1 MVYKVE
7 FLKRS
12 LSKLEEYFSDLSKYK
27 SLKMEDYLQKKETRY
42 AIERIIF
49 LVSENIIDMLDH
61 ILSAKFKVTSDTYE
75 EVILNSFKYKII
87 PKDIYD
93 KLKGLGKFRNVLAH
107 EYLEL
112 DDELVFKG
120 FKKILKIEKDIINF
134 FKEFIQAEKKKE

>member
-27 SLKMEDYLQKKETRY
+27 SLKMEDYLQKKETKY

-120 FKKILKIEKDIINF
+120 FKKIQSISKDIINF
-134 FKEFIQAEKKKE
+134 FEEFIQSNKKKE